1 MENNQSKTVW
11 KQPWWQWNSHDGNER
26 PILIMEVKNAL
37 VPFQHYEEEEEEV
50 MMVIVTGL

>member
-1 MENNQSKTVW
+1 
-11 KQPWWQWNSHDGNER
+11 
-26 PILIMEVKNAL
+26 MEVKNAL